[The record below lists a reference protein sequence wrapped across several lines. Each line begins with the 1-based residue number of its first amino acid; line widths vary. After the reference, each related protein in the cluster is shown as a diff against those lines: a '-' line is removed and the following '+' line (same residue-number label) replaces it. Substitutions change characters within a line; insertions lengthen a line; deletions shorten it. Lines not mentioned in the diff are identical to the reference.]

1 MLIHGGRR
9 SCHLLSNFQHYSYQI
24 REFFWF
30 RLISRKFIS
39 DSTPI
44 FRFILTGVS
53 SWGIGC
59 GEEGVPGV
67 YTSIKSNLCFIDWAT
82 KCKHGRKY
90 NNFYNYREDCK
101 NWFDELI
108 DNMRRRKQGELAK
121 KALAFK
127 NESCIS
133 LIDLISIRT

>member
-1 MLIHGGRR
+1 M
-9 SCHLLSNFQHYSYQI
+9 
-24 REFFWF
+24 
-30 RLISRKFIS
+30 
-39 DSTPI
+39 
-44 FRFILTGVS
+44 
-53 SWGIGC
+53 
-59 GEEGVPGV
+59 PGV

-133 LIDLISIRT
+133 FDIPKRT

>member
-1 MLIHGGRR
+1 MEAKEPVMLCQTFNINQGVFLIQAE
-9 SCHLLSNFQHYSYQI
+9 SISNCT
-24 REFFWF
+24 
-30 RLISRKFIS
+30 L
-39 DSTPI
+39 I

-133 LIDLISIRT
+133 FDIPKRTQ